1 MTVLSSESRPL
12 AQQASRAAFWNL
24 VLLPLLGMF
33 NLAFSVLIRRRFGLL
48 SGIYDILLGLMSVLL
63 HYSSVGIPTGLSKFL
78 PEIGAASGSRSLRR
92 FLRHAVLVRLLLL
105 GLLLIPLNFFAE
117 LISQRLE
124 FGSSGVTYIRLLSGL
139 VIARA
144 IMGLVVTT
152 LNAFFAQ
159 VWSNLFSLAQA
170 ALELGLVGLILL
182 LGYEMEGVL
191 SGLLVS
197 AVAVS
202 FFAAGRVT
210 RELPGAD
217 QMGGVDEAAP
227 QGEVESGKLFEGEAR
242 RFFFFSGFTYVF
254 GLTTVFTD
262 MGFAAPALAV
272 ILAPEQVALFATAF
286 KLSLMT
292 VGLVVAGFRGV
303 YRPLFARLRIRNNP
317 EELRQAFT
325 AVSKAQLVV
334 LVPAGVGLMVM
345 CGDFIPLLFGAEF
358 LPSVPIAWVLVA
370 FMYSATAFNL
380 PEIILSVDEQY
391 RALGWARVVFLI
403 SVPLFVV
410 VAAVY
415 GLVGAAA
422 VLGGARFI
430 PSFWCYLVSRR
441 LYGIRF
447 PWKFVGR
454 IAIVSGLMG
463 VVLIVARV
471 TWMTSPFE
479 AVTLTV
485 VGVLVYCIGLRIT
498 KALGSDEVD
507 LLQRIDFPG
516 QKILVAWLAP
526 SLVASRRLS
535 R

>member
-1 MTVLSSESRPL
+1 
-12 AQQASRAAFWNL
+12 
-24 VLLPLLGMF
+24 
-33 NLAFSVLIRRRFGLL
+33 
-48 SGIYDILLGLMSVLL
+48 
-63 HYSSVGIPTGLSKFL
+63 
-78 PEIGAASGSRSLRR
+78 
-92 FLRHAVLVRLLLL
+92 
-105 GLLLIPLNFFAE
+105 
-117 LISQRLE
+117 
-124 FGSSGVTYIRLLSGL
+124 
-139 VIARA
+139 
-144 IMGLVVTT
+144 
-152 LNAFFAQ
+152 
-159 VWSNLFSLAQA
+159 
-170 ALELGLVGLILL
+170 
-182 LGYEMEGVL
+182 
-191 SGLLVS
+191 
-197 AVAVS
+197 
-202 FFAAGRVT
+202 
-210 RELPGAD
+210 
-217 QMGGVDEAAP
+217 
-227 QGEVESGKLFEGEAR
+227 
-242 RFFFFSGFTYVF
+242 
-254 GLTTVFTD
+254 

-380 PEIILSVDEQY
+380 PEIMLSVDEQY
-391 RALGWARVVFLI
+391 RALGWARAVFLI

-415 GLVGAAA
+415 GLVGAAV
-422 VLGGARFI
+422 VLGGARFV

-463 VVLIVARV
+463 AVLIVARV

-485 VGVLVYCIGLRIT
+485 VGALVYCIGLRIT

-516 QKILVAWLAP
+516 QKLLVAWLAP